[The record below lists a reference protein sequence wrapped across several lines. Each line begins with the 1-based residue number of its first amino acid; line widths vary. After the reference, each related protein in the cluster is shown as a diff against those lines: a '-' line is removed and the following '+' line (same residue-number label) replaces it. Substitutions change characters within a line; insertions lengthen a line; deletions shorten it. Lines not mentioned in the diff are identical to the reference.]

1 MRLSSRALS
10 LCGENWARPSES
22 VLFASEKGLN
32 SAIYDALET
41 GRICPHNPLR
51 QLHDKSIGKALQNE
65 KLFSCVCVC
74 VLLRGCSENFRK
86 QFVNEFRSAREDR
99 EIGLAV

>member
-1 MRLSSRALS
+1 LS
-10 LCGENWARPSES
+10 LPGENWARPSES

-41 GRICPHNPLR
+41 GRIFPHNPLR

-74 VLLRGCSENFRK
+74 VVARLLGEFSEAICEGISDCQRGSRNRACSLVCD
-86 QFVNEFRSAREDR
+86 Q
-99 EIGLAV
+99 